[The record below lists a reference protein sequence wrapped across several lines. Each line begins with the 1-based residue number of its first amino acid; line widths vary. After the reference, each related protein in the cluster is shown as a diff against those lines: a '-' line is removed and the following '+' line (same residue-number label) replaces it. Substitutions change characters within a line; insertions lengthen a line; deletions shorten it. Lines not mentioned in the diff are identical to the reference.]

1 MRIPLRGNIISML
14 GALMFNLFVP
24 CILYLPR
31 VFTLPRHDVFLPS
44 SPRRVLNLRHC
55 ILHTYRPSIL
65 RKAQDSIADP
75 KYDGVRV
82 SRKKLLEMEESQSA
96 DEGEEG
102 LENDD
107 LEVPGHS
114 EDDEDS
120 EDGDEEEE
128 EESEEEEEDEEEE
141 SEEEPPRKT
150 KPPTNTTSNSN
161 NPPEAELQQ
170 NVNADDLSATLAQ
183 KREED
188 KRKGRAVVKQLV
200 RIILFCLFRGQ
211 TRLFLNILMHLDA
224 TCA

>member
-1 MRIPLRGNIISML
+1 MS
-14 GALMFNLFVP
+14 
-24 CILYLPR
+24 
-31 VFTLPRHDVFLPS
+31 
-44 SPRRVLNLRHC
+44 
-55 ILHTYRPSIL
+55 TYRPSIL

-82 SRKKLLEMEESQSA
+82 SRKTLEESQGGSA

-120 EDGDEEEE
+120 EDEYEEEE
-128 EESEEEEEDEEEE
+128 EEEEEE

-150 KPPTNTTSNSN
+150 KPNTNGASNSN
-161 NPPEAELQQ
+161 DPPEPELQQ
-170 NVNADDLSATLAQ
+170 NGNVDDLSSTLAQ

-200 RIILFCLFRGQ
+200 RIILLCVE
-211 TRLFLNILMHLDA
+211 FLVF
-224 TCA
+224 